1 MAYIEGRVS
10 VAMEFSDHHLR
21 GLIPLQ
27 FQVSSGLRAHEF
39 HVLLPSWRY
48 EHTEERTRGQ
58 FRCAVREGATV
69 VPAIVSRD
77 CLPGPFEALTVICQ
91 VDDETN
97 RVERYL
103 TVYRGYESVQQ
114 DQDIDISA
122 VRHSLAHS
130 NSKLRDPAVVASL
143 QRRFG
148 SLSIDFRSCS
158 HQKEFY
164 RSLAKMLIAIDQ
176 SLHVAITSSHVA

>member
-1 MAYIEGRVS
+1 
-10 VAMEFSDHHLR
+10 MEFSDHHLR
-21 GLIPLQ
+21 RLIPLK
-27 FQVSSGLRAHEF
+27 FHVSSGLRAHEF
-39 HVLLPSWRY
+39 RVLPPSVGY
-48 EHTEERTRGQ
+48 KNSTEEMVRGR
-58 FRCAVREGATV
+58 FRCAVRKGATLE
-69 VPAIVSRD
+69 PAIVLRD

-114 DQDIDISA
+114 DRDIDISA
-122 VRHSLAHS
+122 VRHSFAHS
-130 NSKLRDPAVVASL
+130 NSTLRDPAVVASL

-148 SLSIDFRSCS
+148 SLNIDFLVYS

-164 RSLAKMLIAIDQ
+164 RSLGKMLIAIDK
-176 SLHVAITSSHVA
+176 SLYMAITSDDAA